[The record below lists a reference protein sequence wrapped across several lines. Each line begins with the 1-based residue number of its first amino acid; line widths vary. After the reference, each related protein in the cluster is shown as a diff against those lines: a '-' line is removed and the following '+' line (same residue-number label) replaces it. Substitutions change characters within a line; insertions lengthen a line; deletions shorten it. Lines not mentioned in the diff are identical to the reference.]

1 MDNHWY
7 FGGIICYAT
16 ERVYHPAKK
25 KRKEERKPQS
35 YRYRTHSKQTLP
47 SPLLAEHPR
56 SHTTRAQPTQ
66 RTSPSSPPAP
76 PGTSTPRSQSSQQ
89 STSCVTAT
97 GAGRRGVEC
106 ENSDQNIPAVVL
118 TAAAATAL
126 HEAGED
132 VFAAENSFVRVY
144 WCTTS
149 SFGRVLVRFS
159 VLPEIDAEGWIEVD
173 EERLR
178 LFVFVAIG
186 NCVVVGAYGV

>member
-1 MDNHWY
+1 M
-7 FGGIICYAT
+7 
-16 ERVYHPAKK
+16 
-25 KRKEERKPQS
+25 
-35 YRYRTHSKQTLP
+35 
-47 SPLLAEHPR
+47 
-56 SHTTRAQPTQ
+56 
-66 RTSPSSPPAP
+66 
-76 PGTSTPRSQSSQQ
+76 PRSQSSQQ
-89 STSCVTAT
+89 STSCVIAT
-97 GAGRRGVEC
+97 GAGRRGVER

-126 HEAGED
+126 HDAGEEED

-173 EERLR
+173 KERLR
-178 LFVFVAIG
+178 LFVFVVIG